1 MTAIDVRKAADAL
14 PDAWSSQSL
23 GRVGAADVKVLRM
36 NELPGEE
43 EAHDTAEVLF
53 VLDGRLELTVDG
65 AAVSVG
71 QGEMYAVPAGAPHA
85 VRAGS
90 RGTLVIVEA
99 T

>member
-1 MTAIDVRKAADAL
+1 MTVIDVRKTADAL
-14 PDAWSSQSL
+14 PGAWSSRPL

-36 NELPGEE
+36 DELPGEE
-43 EAHDTAEVLF
+43 ETHDAAEALL

-65 AAVSVG
+65 AAVSVR
-71 QGEMYAVPAGAPHA
+71 QGELYVVPAGTPHA

-90 RGTLVIVEA
+90 HGTLVIVEA